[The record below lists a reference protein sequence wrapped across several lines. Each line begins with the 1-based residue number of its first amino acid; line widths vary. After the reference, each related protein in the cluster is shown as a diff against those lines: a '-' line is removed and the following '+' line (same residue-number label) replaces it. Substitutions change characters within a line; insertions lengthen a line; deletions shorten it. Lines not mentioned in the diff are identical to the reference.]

1 MRILLADDHALFR
14 SGMRYLLSE
23 LDGAVEI
30 TEASSKAEATE
41 CLARQDYDLILTDL
55 LMPGMNQDNGVA
67 AFKAIKPGTPVVVVS
82 MLDSSAD
89 VRSAVA
95 AGAAGFIPKSTTPEV
110 MIEAIKLV
118 LSGGVYLPPTILRA
132 ETPAHGGTN
141 GRTEPPRLKQLSRR
155 QSAVLAELVL
165 GKSNKEI
172 AYSLNLSEATVK
184 VHIAAIMRAL
194 NAQNRTQAVLAAVQ
208 HGLLPAAS
216 ASS

>member
-1 MRILLADDHALFR
+1 
-14 SGMRYLLSE
+14 MRYLLSE
-23 LDGAVEI
+23 LDHTIEI
-30 TEASSKAEATE
+30 TEASSKAEAIEALTH
-41 CLARQDYDLILTDL
+41 QDYDLVLTDL
-55 LMPGMNQDNGVA
+55 LMPGMTQENGVA
-67 AFKAIKPGTPVVVVS
+67 TLKSLKPETPIVVVS
-82 MLDSSAD
+82 MLDGASD
-89 VRSAVA
+89 VRTAVA
-95 AGAAGFIPKSTTPEV
+95 AGAAGFIPKSTTPEI

-132 ETPAHGGTN
+132 EASAHAVNDT
-141 GRTEPPRLKQLSRR
+141 RAEAPRMKQLSRR

-208 HGLLPAAS
+208 HGLLPQTQQS
-216 ASS
+216 